1 MGYGVSLLAI
11 LESSGFSSSLLILR
25 CQPFEM
31 LLFWWGCC
39 CKYRMLDILLLSYR
53 FPRHYLLFLS
63 SFPSVVWIKSFL
75 YWSVLK
81 FLFLSVISVLLLS
94 PSLSLFYFSYC
105 VFQPSFFFCWDF
117 SFCHLFQECLHC
129 LLEHFN
135 KSYF

>member
-81 FLFLSVISVLLLS
+81 FLFLSSPFCCWALHWVFFISVAVFFS
-94 PSLSLFYFSYC
+94 P
-105 VFQPSFFFCWDF
+105 VFFCWDF
-117 SFCHLFQECLHC
+117 SFCRLFQECLHC